1 MRKVTTATDTTS
13 KPTPAG
19 VGGTYQSLDMTNSK
33 AASTPYE
40 ALNSKTRE
48 PDKTY
53 EDINSK
59 TVKLPVTGTSSYASL
74 GVRDQKQNDSY
85 MTVNKPI

>member
-1 MRKVTTATDTTS
+1 MRKVTTATDS
-13 KPTPAG
+13 KPTPVG
-19 VGGTYQSLDMTNSK
+19 VGGNYQSLDMTDSK
-33 AASTPYE
+33 ASTPYE